1 MIFSNEVIVLINNL
15 YEKILI
21 GPVKNGANQLFILSG
36 YASATFAKKHL
47 EDCLQINPKLKIN
60 LIIGMKGAGDHY
72 AFVDLIMKHPKN
84 FFGFYFQ
91 GRPEIH
97 SKVYAWLKNDTPAN
111 GFSGSSNYSQGGF
124 FEKLQGNQMHEDS
137 SEDIYNYFRS
147 KLRDAIKI
155 ETYKPSADE
164 KIVVDVFSGSLLPG
178 KIEWIEDNVS
188 VRISLLSRN
197 GELPARSGLN
207 WGQRPEHNRDAN
219 QAYLSIRGS
228 ARKEGFLPEKGFT
241 FTLLTDDNQTLD
253 CTVQQDGRK
262 AISTTND
269 NSELG
274 VYFRKRLGVPSKKIV
289 YKKDLENYGRTDF
302 LLKKINDETFFLD
315 FSYTN

>member
-1 MIFSNEVIVLINNL
+1 MLLKNL

-21 GPVKNGANQLFILSG
+21 SPVKNGANQLFILSG

-60 LIIGMKGAGDHY
+60 LIIGMKRKGAADHD
-72 AFVDLIMKHPKN
+72 AFVDLKTKYPEN

-91 GRPEIH
+91 GKPEIH
-97 SKVYAWLKNDTPAN
+97 SKVYAWLNNDTPIN
-111 GFSGSSNYSQGGF
+111 GFSGSANYSQYGF
-124 FEKLQGNQMHEDS
+124 FEKMQGNQMNEDN
-137 SEDIYNYFRS
+137 SEDICNYFRS
-147 KLRDAIKI
+147 KLCDAIKI
-155 ETYKPSADE
+155 ETYKPSVDE

-178 KIEWIEDNVS
+178 KIEWIEENIS
-188 VRISLLSRN
+188 VRISLLSRD
-197 GELPARSGLN
+197 GELPTRSGLN

-219 QAYLSIRGS
+219 QAYLSIRQS
-228 ARKEGFLPEKGFT
+228 ARKEGFLPDKGFT
-241 FTLLTDDNQTLD
+241 FTLLTDDYQTLD
-253 CTVQQDGRK
+253 CTVQQEGRK

-289 YKKDLENYGRTDF
+289 HKKDLESYGRTDF

-315 FSYTN
+315 FSKIN